1 MEKKLEELDKSIIEL
16 ISERSKL
23 FVEQVKKRGSSP
35 VDAFSPM
42 DRMKTFELIETLNSG
57 PISDELL
64 KKIYGELISF
74 SISAAQPLKVAY
86 LGPEGTFTHI
96 ALLEVF
102 GESVV
107 SVPQKTI
114 SDVFSEV
121 EMDAVPFGI
130 VPIENSSEGAVTYTL
145 DELLET
151 DLKIVSEN
159 YLRIS
164 YSLVSLCTDL
174 KSVKKLYSHP
184 QPLGQCKGWLRKN
197 LPTVEVHH
205 VNSTSMAAETASWD
219 KYSAAIASEISARIY
234 KLNILDQNIE
244 DSKHNYTRFLVI
256 GKKDHPQTGN
266 DKTSIVCSVKD
277 KPGALYNMLRP
288 FSELGIN
295 MTKIESRPN
304 KKKTWEYHFF
314 IDFQGHKDDKDV
326 EKVMAAVKEE
336 TIFFKILGSYPA
348 GT

>member
-1 MEKKLEELDKSIIEL
+1 M
-16 ISERSKL
+16 
-23 FVEQVKKRGSSP
+23 
-35 VDAFSPM
+35 
-42 DRMKTFELIETLNSG
+42 
-57 PISDELL
+57 
-64 KKIYGELISF
+64 
-74 SISAAQPLKVAY
+74 
-86 LGPEGTFTHI
+86 
-96 ALLEVF
+96 
-102 GESVV
+102 
-107 SVPQKTI
+107 
-114 SDVFSEV
+114 
-121 EMDAVPFGI
+121 
-130 VPIENSSEGAVTYTL
+130 TYTL